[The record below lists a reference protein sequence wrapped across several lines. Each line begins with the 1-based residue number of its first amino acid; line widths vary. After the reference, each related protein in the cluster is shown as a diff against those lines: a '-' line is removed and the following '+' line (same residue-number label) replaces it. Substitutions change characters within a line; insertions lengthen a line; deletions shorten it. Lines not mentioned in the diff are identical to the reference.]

1 MRLLISI
8 LHHLMLF
15 NFNFFKQETIIEHAP
30 MIGAEPAT
38 GEIPEE
44 AINDGFPGGSVGK
57 ESPCNT
63 EDPGSIPG
71 LGERNDN
78 SLQYSCL
85 ENPMDKGVWWATVH
99 GVTKSQK
106 RPSV

>member
-44 AINDGFPGGSVGK
+44 AINDGFPDRKSV
-57 ESPCNT
+57 
-63 EDPGSIPG
+63 
-71 LGERNDN
+71 
-78 SLQYSCL
+78 
-85 ENPMDKGVWWATVH
+85 V
-99 GVTKSQK
+99 
-106 RPSV
+106 